1 MKKGFTLVELLAVI
15 IILGI
20 LSLIAGTTVT
30 TFLKKGKTDLYNQQ
44 LKNIELACKNWG
56 SENSDLIEEKF
67 DSYNSIIVTIGYL
80 QDKGYIDDNIK
91 NVKDNKKIN
100 QNDIFSIIT
109 KSSTS
114 KKYDYELLDEGFED
128 MKTNTNSFVFE
139 IQEEAWEM

>member
-44 LKNIELACKNWG
+44 LKNVELACKNWG

-67 DSYNSIIVTIGYL
+67 DSYNSIMVTIGYL

-100 QNDIFSIIT
+100 QNDIFIIIT

-114 KKYDYELLDEGFED
+114 KKYDYELLDEGFEN

-139 IQEEAWEM
+139 IQEEA